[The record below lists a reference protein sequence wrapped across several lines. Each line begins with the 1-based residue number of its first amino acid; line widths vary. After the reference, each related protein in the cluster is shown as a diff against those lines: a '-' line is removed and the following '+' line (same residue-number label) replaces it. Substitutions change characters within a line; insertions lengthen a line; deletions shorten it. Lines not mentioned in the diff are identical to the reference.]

1 MHGGLMGELQYMS
14 ASKNNACF
22 NCYDIK
28 QSITQT
34 SKNCTLLNFTAH
46 KEYKNLYIA
55 SID

>member
-1 MHGGLMGELQYMS
+1 MGELQYMS